1 MKKDQKIYIFTEK
14 LEQNTYTETKKAHSV
29 LKISET
35 FIF

>member
-14 LEQNTYTETKKAHSV
+14 LEQNTYTKTKKVHSV